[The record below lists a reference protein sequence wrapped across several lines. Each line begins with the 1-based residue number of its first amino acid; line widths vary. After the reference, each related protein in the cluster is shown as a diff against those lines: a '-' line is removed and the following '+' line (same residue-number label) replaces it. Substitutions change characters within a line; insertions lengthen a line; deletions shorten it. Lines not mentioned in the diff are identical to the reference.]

1 MASRVTI
8 KSIAAD
14 LGISHM
20 TVSRALSDNP
30 NVTQATREAVQKRAQ
45 ELGYV
50 KNVAAKAMRGDASK
64 IIGLLLPNITNEFY
78 AHFANTLAQAC
89 DQQAYH
95 LVIHLT
101 NDQLEVE
108 QKAISKLREVQA
120 QAVIMV
126 PCPEDKNLPLS
137 SFGNLDVV
145 QLIRQRDIQHP
156 YRSILVD
163 DTQAITDAV
172 MSLANQGHQNIA
184 YIGADESLSSGKQR
198 LAAYQQGLRKANL
211 TVNPSLVT
219 TGSPSFETGS
229 ESALSAIGN
238 GATAIVCGGFELSN
252 GALSA
257 YMADNDSTSNLAFVG
272 YGNPSF
278 YNWIRGG
285 ISTIDIPVEQLA
297 FDALNLITDDHKTTN
312 IAHSASLLIRP

>member
-30 NVTQATREAVQKRAQ
+30 KVTPATRQAVQQRAK

-78 AHFANTLAQAC
+78 ARFANTLALAC
-89 DQQAYH
+89 DEQSYH

-101 NDQLEVE
+101 NDNIDIERQAV
-108 QKAISKLREVQA
+108 AKLREVQA

-126 PCPEDKNLPLS
+126 PSPEESQVKPIL
-137 SFGNLDVV
+137 FGEMQIV

-156 YRSILVD
+156 YKAITVD
-163 DTQAITDAV
+163 DEIAITNAV
-172 MSLANQGHQNIA
+172 SNLVKQGHKRIG
-184 YIGADESLSSGKQR
+184 YLGADKALSSGKQR
-198 LAAYQQGLRKANL
+198 LDAFLKGTKLSGLKPIDYLIA
-211 TVNPSLVT
+211 
-219 TGSPSFETGS
+219 TGTPSFQTGFDG
-229 ESALSAIGN
+229 AIELIEN
-238 GATAIVCGGFELSN
+238 DADAIVCGGFEISN
-252 GALSA
+252 GALSSL
-257 YMADNDSTSNLAFVG
+257 MNDHDRTREIAFIG

-285 ISTIDIPVEQLA
+285 ISTIDIPVDQLA
-297 FDALNLITDDHKTTN
+297 IDALNLVTNSHQHN
-312 IAHSASLLIRP
+312 IAHSATLFMRS